1 MFIII
6 VFTCVLGGIG
16 IYALFR
22 NIAIESIGELKY
34 MKREAE
40 KRKSILEESYKK
52 KNAECGTQIQL
63 AECIQMIKTE
73 KECIHQLEEKIKNHW
88 GWKILNPHK
97 NYISSFDRL

>member
-1 MFIII
+1 MKSAASIFVGATI
-6 VFTCVLGGIG
+6 FVLI
-16 IYALFR
+16 R
-22 NIAIESIGELKY
+22 RWAIESIGELRF

-52 KNAECGTQIQL
+52 KNAECCTQIQL

-73 KECIHQLEEKIKNHW
+73 KKCIHQLEEKIKNHW